1 MSSNSKATKKVEN
14 AAPAPAPAPA
24 ADPNAKAASAYEPV
38 CWKEEILLKKANG
51 DCYESDKETRSV
63 PVNYYGH
70 VTEDGVVD
78 KDIPEQTEAE
88 SDSDSEDVNTTLTR
102 LREKTVG
109 IIHIEIRPTNTGE
122 YIIVK
127 RRIVEEAW
135 LIDNATYP
143 EKDVAVRKL
152 GIINGGVITQS

>member
-14 AAPAPAPAPA
+14 AAPAPA

-51 DCYESDKETRSV
+51 DCYESDKETHSV

-70 VTEDGVVD
+70 MTEDGMVD
-78 KDIPEQTEAE
+78 KDIPEQEE

>member
-14 AAPAPAPAPA
+14 AAPAPAPAD
-24 ADPNAKAASAYEPV
+24 DPKAAYEPV
-38 CWKEEILLKKANG
+38 CWGDKILLKKVNG

-63 PVNYYGH
+63 PISYYGH
-70 VTEDGVVD
+70 MTEDDVVD
-78 KDIPEQTEAE
+78 TEIPEQ
-88 SDSDSEDVNTTLTR
+88 EDVNTTLTR

-109 IIHIEIRPTNTGE
+109 IIHMEIRPTDSGE

-135 LIDNATYP
+135 LIDNANYP
-143 EKDVAVRKL
+143 ETDVAVRKL
-152 GIINGGVITQS
+152 GIINGGVIISS